1 MGQKHRFITTM
12 NDPKKKKKKKEEE
25 GGVKFGISIE
35 RCNEKWVGIKL
46 KKILD

>member
-12 NDPKKKKKKKEEE
+12 NDPPKKEEEE

-46 KKILD
+46 EKIPD